1 MLTNQPCYDTYMY
14 IYMYM
19 YMYMYR
25 YDVDAGRGT
34 YQFNC
39 VIEVF
44 EQPVVLQLGLAAAL
58 EEELKKSV

>member
-1 MLTNQPCYDTYMY
+1 
-14 IYMYM
+14 M

-25 YDVDAGRGT
+25 YDVDGGRGT

-44 EQPVVLQLGLAAAL
+44 EQPVMLQLGLAAAL